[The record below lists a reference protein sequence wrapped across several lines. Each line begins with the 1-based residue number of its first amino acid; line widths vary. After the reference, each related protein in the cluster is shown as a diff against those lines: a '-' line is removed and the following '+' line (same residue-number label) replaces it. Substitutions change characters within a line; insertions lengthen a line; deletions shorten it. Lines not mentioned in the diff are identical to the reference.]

1 MQTIGYELVGGTYK
15 PIFSYP
21 VEQHQLKIVPASH
34 VTPESGTGL
43 VHCAPAHGAEDY
55 HVFRNL
61 NLLSDPNSIICHVD
75 GEGRFTDQV
84 IDVLKEDLAS
94 GVRGKEVL
102 GDGSKAIID
111 VLKRLGRLNKN
122 LSVEHRYPYDWKT
135 DKPIIVT
142 YVNYNS
148 CHSVLIQSV
157 PRHNGSPTL
166 TISSRKPQTHSTM
179 SNFGHLNV
187 C

>member
-1 MQTIGYELVGGTYK
+1 
-15 PIFSYP
+15 
-21 VEQHQLKIVPASH
+21 

-43 VHCAPAHGAEDY
+43 VHCAPAYGAEDY

-84 IDVLKEDLAS
+84 TDVLGQDLAS

-111 VLKRLGRLNKN
+111 VLKRLGRLIKN
-122 LSVEHRYPYDWKT
+122 LPVEHRYPYDWKT

-142 YVNYNS
+142 YVRELEFVLFCTYPTSATSQWFANLDDIKQEASNS
-148 CHSVLIQSV
+148 LHDVQFWPSQCMSILSRCLASHINLEISTQSSHIFC
-157 PRHNGSPTL
+157 PLS
-166 TISSRKPQTHSTM
+166 
-179 SNFGHLNV
+179 F
-187 C
+187 